1 MTVISVFITRDCV
14 VHASDSFIT
23 EKISEHNYKVSETK
37 RSKVIAIPHWRGAM
51 SYWGLA
57 RYRSWLMV
65 DWLQDQANKA
75 TGFESAEKFAYSVA
89 AELNKVIRGMRFVN
103 PMHAGI
109 GIHLTVYEY
118 KANYWIP
125 ELFLISNHTNT
136 SYTAIHPE
144 IHISRE
150 TYHTIS
156 DEDPHREHSDEA
168 YRFKVHQHLQEGKW
182 IFYNNGD
189 PIMFNKAANTI
200 LSSINDLAQRGLL
213 LDHIDVGICQ
223 AIARRPIEIISQIQA
238 DFCRKNAKLVGGKP
252 HSLAITPGGE
262 YFSQTGDCP

>member
-1 MTVISVFITRDCV
+1 MTVISTFITSHCV
-14 VHASDSFIT
+14 VHASDSLIT
-23 EKISEHNYKVSETK
+23 TETSKGKYEVCETK
-37 RSKVIAIPHWRGAM
+37 RSKVIAIPHFRGAM

-57 RYRSWLMV
+57 KYGNWVMV

-75 TGFESAEKFAYSVA
+75 TAFESAEEYASSVA
-89 AELNKVIRGMRFVN
+89 IELNKAIKSMRFSN
-103 PMHAGI
+103 PMYSGI

-125 ELFLISNHTNT
+125 ELFLISNYTST

-156 DEDPHREHSDEA
+156 GEAPSRKHSDEA
-168 YRFKVHQHLQEGKW
+168 CRLKVHQHLQEGKW
-182 IFYNNGD
+182 FFYNNGD
-189 PIMFNKAANTI
+189 PIMFNNAANAI

-213 LDHIDVGICQ
+213 LENIDVGICQ
-223 AIARRPIEIISQIQA
+223 AIARRPIELISKIQA
-238 DFCRKNAKLVGGKP
+238 DFCRENARLVGGKP
-252 HSLAITPGGE
+252 HSFAITPGGE
-262 YFSQTGDCP
+262 YFSETGDL